1 MNYCPE
7 CGARLI
13 RRWIAKDE
21 RERLVCASC
30 SRIHY
35 ENPKV
40 LVLCMA
46 HWENRL
52 LMGRRAQAPAQGLWS
67 VPAGFLETGENL
79 EEAAARETR
88 EETGVVIDPRALRL
102 YFIASLPHINEV
114 YIGYRVK
121 LTQAPTLCAGAEC
134 LDVALYSRGDFPV
147 TQLAFHDMLLEY
159 YAAFFSQ
166 LACDD
171 FPIMKMQVRYSSK
184 HTSSQLIAQPV
195 ICCENLRCAHGLRD
209 PWPAGNAAT

>member
-1 MNYCPE
+1 MNYCSE

-21 RERLVCASC
+21 RDRLVCASC
-30 SRIHY
+30 RRIHY

-46 HWENRL
+46 YWENRL
-52 LMGRRAQAPAQGLWS
+52 LMCRRAQEPARGLWT

-88 EETGVVIDPRALRL
+88 EETGVVIDPRELSL

-114 YIGYRVK
+114 YVGYRVK
-121 LTQAPTLCAGAEC
+121 LIRAPTLRAGSEC
-134 LDVALYSRGDFPV
+134 LEVALYSRSDFPA
-147 TQLAFHDMLLEY
+147 TQLAFHDMLSEY
-159 YAAFFSQ
+159 YAAFFSH
-166 LACDD
+166 LACDY
-171 FPIMKMQVRYSSK
+171 FPVMKMQIRYSRT
-184 HTSSQLIAQPV
+184 HTSSQLIPEPV
-195 ICCENLRCAHGLRD
+195 ICCEE
-209 PWPAGNAAT
+209 